1 MLEVSWTDW
10 CGSGVE
16 QVHRA
21 PPVGTQRRR
30 TERNEA
36 GLACASGT

>member
-21 PPVGTQRRR
+21 PPPPGG
-30 TERNEA
+30 NPEA
-36 GLACASGT
+36 ED